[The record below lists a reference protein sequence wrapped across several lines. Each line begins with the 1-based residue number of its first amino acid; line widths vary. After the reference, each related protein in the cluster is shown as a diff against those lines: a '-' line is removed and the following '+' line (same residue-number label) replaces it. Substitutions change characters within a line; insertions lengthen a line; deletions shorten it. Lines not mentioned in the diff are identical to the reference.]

1 MGKKTTL
8 NKLIFEPSRK
18 LSKKKKSYHESMCV
32 SHYRDYLNHILN
44 KI

>member
-18 LSKKKKSYHESMCV
+18 LSKKKKTHHESMYF
-32 SHYRDYLNHILN
+32 SL
-44 KI
+44 